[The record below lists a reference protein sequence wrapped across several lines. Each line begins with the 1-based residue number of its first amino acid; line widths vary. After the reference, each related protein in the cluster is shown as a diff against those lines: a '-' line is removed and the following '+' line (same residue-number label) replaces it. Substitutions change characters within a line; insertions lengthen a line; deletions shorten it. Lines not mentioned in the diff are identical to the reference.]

1 MKRLAPVPLPPSS
14 THALSLAEPV
24 HSMKENDKKRKKRQ
38 RKEEIANGDS
48 EKIEALPKISLPLPI
63 TPILPPK
70 YAVKCLQ

>member
-1 MKRLAPVPLPPSS
+1 
-14 THALSLAEPV
+14 
-24 HSMKENDKKRKKRQ
+24 MKENDKKRKKRQ

-70 YAVKCLQ
+70 YAVKRLQ